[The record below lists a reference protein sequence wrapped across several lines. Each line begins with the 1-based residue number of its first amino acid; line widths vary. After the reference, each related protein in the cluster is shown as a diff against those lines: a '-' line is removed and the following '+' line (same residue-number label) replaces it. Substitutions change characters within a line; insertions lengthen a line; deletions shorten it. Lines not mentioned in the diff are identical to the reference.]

1 VLLDRLWTVG
11 IGSRVIIRP
20 DRYGPL
26 IFNPSGGG
34 VPVCYTRVLGAPR
47 PGRKHN
53 HQVCWDQ
60 VSHIWWIMAQDRMSL
75 LYYLTGIL
83 YKINNYIIRRQRS
96 SNPKLTGR
104 QRPRPLT
111 NSSQHPPSASS
122 CGTCSW
128 PVGGVRQQEWAHI
141 RSSLNKLWG
150 IMCMNSPKVRAH
162 VKCKAYQ
169 RGWLK
174 LSIAFKVGQNFIS
187 SY

>member
-1 VLLDRLWTVG
+1 MLKQ
-11 IGSRVIIRP
+11 
-20 DRYGPL
+20 
-26 IFNPSGGG
+26 N
-34 VPVCYTRVLGAPR
+34 CHTRVLGAPR
-47 PGRKHN
+47 PGREHN

-60 VSHIWWIMAQDRMSL
+60 VSHIWWIMAQDRMSH
-75 LYYLTGIL
+75 LYYITGVL

-104 QRPRPLT
+104 RRPRPLT
-111 NSSQHPPSASS
+111 NTSQHPPCASS

-150 IMCMNSPKVRAH
+150 IMCMNSPKVGAH

-169 RGWLK
+169 RGWLE
-174 LSIAFKVGQNFIS
+174 LSIAFKVG
-187 SY
+187 